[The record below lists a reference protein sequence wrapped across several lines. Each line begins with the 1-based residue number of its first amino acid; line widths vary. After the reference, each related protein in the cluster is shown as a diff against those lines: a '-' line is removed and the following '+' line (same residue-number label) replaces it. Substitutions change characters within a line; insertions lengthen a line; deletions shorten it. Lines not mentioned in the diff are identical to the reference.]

1 MPGSPMLD
9 LKGMR
14 ILMFQLSG
22 LKFQPSKEVSE
33 TRSAPSGQVRK
44 TLTCQCYA
52 KDYDGKLP

>member
-1 MPGSPMLD
+1 MPGSPMLY

-33 TRSAPSGQVRK
+33 TRVCSQWASVPGFSEK
-44 TLTCQCYA
+44 H
-52 KDYDGKLP
+52 

>member
-1 MPGSPMLD
+1 MPGSPMLY

-33 TRSAPSGQVRK
+33 TRSAPSGQVSGFSEK
-44 TLTCQCYA
+44 H
-52 KDYDGKLP
+52 